1 LDDVDFNY
9 YHENIVQLIEDFKNQ
24 YFANRGIINYANL
37 LELIM
42 KRTTNDRV
50 ERISIQLEYLMP
62 RIKTMK
68 ITLLDFLALLP
79 AIIYIQSS
87 FNHEHSLFRFRE
99 HSILD
104 SHIRQALLT

>member
-79 AIIYIQSS
+79 AIIYIQSA
-87 FNHEHSLFRFRE
+87 FNHEHALFRFRE

-104 SHIRQALLT
+104 LHIRQALLT